1 MKLSL
6 IAVQKSHI
14 EEKNVCQNV
23 VKLVIQQHDVGGSI
37 GVAVKVQIFKLASQ
51 DNLKQKISPP
61 WDKPISVN
69 TTMSTSNF
77 ISRLF

>member
-6 IAVQKSHI
+6 MAVQKSHI

-23 VKLVIQQHDVGGSI
+23 VKLVIQQHDVGSI

-51 DNLKQKISPP
+51 DNLKQKISSP
-61 WDKPISVN
+61 
-69 TTMSTSNF
+69 
-77 ISRLF
+77 